1 MCEHLQQLESELLAR
16 GTPLTF
22 RGQAWSSNCREWAY
36 FTCYLD
42 LDSIRKRLNLAAC
55 VVDHENT
62 DSHSGTERGFV
73 CEEHHDGIMGRLE
86 ESPGISVIR

>member
-1 MCEHLQQLESELLAR
+1 MCEHLQQLEAELLAAAV
-16 GTPLTF
+16 PLTF

-42 LDSIRKRLNLAAC
+42 LPSIRDRLNLPAC

-62 DSHSGTERGFV
+62 DTHSGTERGFV
-73 CEEHHDGIMGRLE
+73 CQEHHDGIMGRLE
-86 ESPGISVIR
+86 ETPEIPVIR